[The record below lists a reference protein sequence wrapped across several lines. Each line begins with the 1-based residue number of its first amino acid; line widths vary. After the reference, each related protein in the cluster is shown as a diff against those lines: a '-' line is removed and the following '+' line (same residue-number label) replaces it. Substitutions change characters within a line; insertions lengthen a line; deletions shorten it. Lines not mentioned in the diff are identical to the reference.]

1 MTGRVHSV
9 QTLGTL
15 DGPGVRYVLF
25 LQGCPLRCGCCH
37 NPDTWETT
45 GGKEMTAAAVFAQ
58 VERYRP
64 YFGANGGIT
73 ISGGEALLQAEFAAE
88 VFGLCKAAGIHTCL
102 DTSGCMLTDSV
113 KKLLS
118 VTDLVLLDI
127 KYTTDE
133 KYRAYV
139 GCGLQSVLDFLD
151 YLAAQGIA
159 AWLRQVV
166 IAGKNDDAENLSA
179 LAKIAKSH
187 ANVEKTQLLAFR
199 KLCQTKYDALQKPF
213 AFGDIPETSADI
225 LRALQQKLNELM

>member
-37 NPDTWETT
+37 NPDTWEFS
-45 GGKEMTAAAVFAQ
+45 GGKEMTAAEVFAQ
-58 VERYRP
+58 VQRYRP

-73 ISGGEALLQAEFAAE
+73 LSGGEALLQADFAAE
-88 VFGLCKAAGIHTCL
+88 LFGLCKAAGIHTCL
-102 DTSGCMLTDSV
+102 DTSGCILTESV
-113 KKLLS
+113 KNLLR

-139 GCGLQSVLDFLD
+139 GCCLQSVVDFLD
-151 YLAAQGIA
+151 YLAAEGIA
-159 AWLRQVV
+159 TWLRQVV
-166 IAGKNDDAENLSA
+166 IEGKNDDAENFAA
-179 LAKIAKSH
+179 LAQIAKSH

-199 KLCQTKYDALQKPF
+199 KLCSTKYEALQKPF
-213 AFGDIPETSADI
+213 IFGDIPETSADK
-225 LRALQQKLNELM
+225 LRLLQEKLDRML